1 MTEYSENHG
10 EAARGISATQPGVR
24 NVFLDFCV
32 TTVKCSLAVFM
43 LTFNHR
49 VFFSVYR
56 HVHKA
61 IISRKSFRW
70 LLKIYYA
77 LIIGNQCVAAI
88 FPTLPSV

>member
-1 MTEYSENHG
+1 MRITAKQREGYP
-10 EAARGISATQPGVR
+10 TQPGVR

-32 TTVKCSLAVFM
+32 TAVRCSLAVFM

-61 IISRKSFRW
+61 IISRKSCRW

-77 LIIGNQCVAAI
+77 LIIGNQCVASI
-88 FPTLPSV
+88 FPTVPSV